1 MTIEPK
7 HLSALRC
14 PVTKRPIELLD
25 RSSLDA
31 LNSGIKQGEITDNGG
46 RVLAT
51 ELEQALITDTG
62 TTIYPMING
71 VPVLIEAEGIAAVQ
85 IAKRPE
91 SA

>member
-14 PVTKRPIELLD
+14 PVTKRPIELL
-25 RSSLDA
+25 SKKSLDA
-31 LNSGIKQGEITDNGG
+31 LNSKILQASVTDNGG
-46 RVLAT
+46 RVLSA

-85 IAKRPE
+85 IVEADGQ
-91 SA
+91 